1 MKKLR
6 SPAEEL
12 AVIVLTWNLK
22 TAQGQLAHRLAR
34 TVLGED
40 PDEPV
45 KDYLRNEIIQLARQ
59 ADMPRLEDLKV
70 SILDMSKDQL
80 YAKIRQI
87 REDRILRKEKPKTA
101 TQKKER
107 KTKVAKDLA
116 SYLEALTP
124 EEREAFIKELE
135 A

>member
-101 TQKKER
+101 THER
-107 KTKVAKDLA
+107 
-116 SYLEALTP
+116 
-124 EEREAFIKELE
+124 RRR
-135 A
+135 

>member
-59 ADMPRLEDLKV
+59 V